1 MLAQEFVYKGPEN
14 TVITARSMDWKD
26 EIDANIWVFP
36 RGIDRSGNVGNASE
50 KWTSKYGSVIASAWD
65 IATTDGMNE
74 KGLVAN
80 VLWLVESQYPQLNL
94 VYYFETTKT
103 PNTFWVDLK
112 KIDFGKNAKTKRLS
126 VSKNETYAG
135 ETSQLFSDTKPF
147 TFVGI

>member
-1 MLAQEFVYKGPEN
+1 MKKTFLSKLTLTLFSTNLFFLLSPQVDACTRVVYKGPEN

-36 RGIDRSGNVGNASE
+36 RGLDRSGNVGNASE

-80 VLWLVESQYPQLNL
+80 VSWLVVSIRNLIQKEQNQVLPLQLGHNM
-94 VYYFETTKT
+94 F
-103 PNTFWVDLK
+103 
-112 KIDFGKNAKTKRLS
+112 
-126 VSKNETYAG
+126 
-135 ETSQLFSDTKPF
+135 
-147 TFVGI
+147 